1 MKRYWQ
7 EKFKQMA
14 ERNRE
19 KNGEKINLLPDITGE
34 NRNTEG
40 ETVRLEGINTITQ
53 EKQLQR

>member
-40 ETVRLEGINTITQ
+40 ETVRLEGFNTVTQ